1 MPDTL
6 LDLIH
11 DHDAVDLVMQ
21 MMAIPGK
28 SGLERQISDFIVAR
42 LRESGVPE
50 SAIMFDTA
58 HKRSPLGGEVGNL
71 IVKLPG
77 TTRGPRRLL
86 MGHTDTVPLCVGCQ
100 PVRKGD
106 VIASRDPATALGGD
120 NRGGAAVVLTAATT
134 ILKHKLP
141 HPPLTLFF
149 PVQEEVGLIGARY
162 VSVPKL
168 GRPKLCFN
176 WDGGLPSVAVIGA
189 TGADHLDIEIDGLA
203 SHAGAHPEDGISA
216 ITIAGKAIADL
227 ADNGWHGLV
236 CKGRKLGTSNIG
248 YVHGGEAT
256 NVVTNQVTLHAEAR
270 SHDPQFR
277 RRIVAEFVKAFERAA
292 KGVKN
297 AAGECGRA
305 RVTASDKYES
315 FRLPEGE
322 PCVAAALAAIERVGL
337 AAETRISNG
346 GLDANWL
353 TAHGL
358 PTVTLGCGQQGIH
371 TVNETLDVECYLQAC
386 RTGLV
391 LATAAEG

>member
-1 MPDTL
+1 MPDSL

-11 DHDAVDLVMQ
+11 DRDAVDLVMQ

-28 SGLERQISDFIVAR
+28 SGQERQISDFIVAR
-42 LRESGVPE
+42 LHEAGVPD
-50 SAIMFDTA
+50 SAITFDTA

-86 MGHTDTVPLCVGCQ
+86 MAHTDTVPLCVGCQ
-100 PVRKGD
+100 PVRKRD

-162 VSVPKL
+162 ASVPKL
-168 GRPKLCFN
+168 GRPQLCFN
-176 WDGGLPSVAVIGA
+176 WDGGSPSVAVIGA

-216 ITIAGKAIADL
+216 IAIAGKAIADL

-256 NVVTNQVTLHAEAR
+256 NVVTNRVTLHAEAR

-277 RRIVAEFVKAFERAA
+277 KRIVAEFVKAFERVARS
-292 KGVKN
+292 VKN

-305 RVTASDKYES
+305 RVAVSDKYES

-322 PCVAAALAAIERVGL
+322 PCVAAAAICSCVK
-337 AAETRISNG
+337 AI
-346 GLDANWL
+346 
-353 TAHGL
+353 
-358 PTVTLGCGQQGIH
+358 C
-371 TVNETLDVECYLQAC
+371 C
-386 RTGLV
+386 RRS
-391 LATAAEG
+391 AT